1 MSTEFL
7 VKFSGLLAGV
17 LARTVLPWLRK
28 VRDSRVRGFSR
39 RYLYSALASL
49 AIGLILALVIFP
61 KFEAGAGGETFEAFF
76 KLFSLAFG
84 FGFGWNALV
93 NEGGAWASK
102 AEGPDEAAAGAAG
115 TPVR

>member
-1 MSTEFL
+1 MSTAFL
-7 VKFSGLLAGV
+7 VKFSGLLFGV

-28 VRDSRVRGFSR
+28 VRDGQVRGFSR

-61 KFEAGAGGETFEAFF
+61 QFEAGAGAASFEAFF
-76 KLFSLAFG
+76 KLFTLAFA

-93 NEGGAWASK
+93 NEGGAWA
-102 AEGPDEAAAGAAG
+102 AGPDRPEGPPAGREKRAA
-115 TPVR
+115 

>member
-1 MSTEFL
+1 MSTAFL
-7 VKFSGLLAGV
+7 VKFSGLLFGV

-28 VRDSRVRGFSR
+28 VRDGRVRGFSR

-61 KFEAGAGGETFEAFF
+61 QFEAGAGAASFEAFF
-76 KLFSLAFG
+76 KLFTLAFA

-93 NEGGAWASK
+93 NEGGAWAAGSDRPERT
-102 AEGPDEAAAGAAG
+102 ADREERAA
-115 TPVR
+115 